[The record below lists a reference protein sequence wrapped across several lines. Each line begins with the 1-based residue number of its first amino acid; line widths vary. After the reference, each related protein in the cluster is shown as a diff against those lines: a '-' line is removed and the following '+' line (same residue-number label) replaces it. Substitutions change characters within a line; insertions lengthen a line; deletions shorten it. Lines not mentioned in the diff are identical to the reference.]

1 MNQIKSGGEFELL
14 THGRL
19 RDSKII
25 RDLSLTH
32 ASGEHGS
39 ERECTAQS
47 RNVFT
52 ALRVAVLVEEAHKTI
67 LSTGVR
73 HGNRLNRAA
82 ARVTVNRARAR

>member
-19 RDSKII
+19 RDSKIF

-47 RNVFT
+47 RNVFA
-52 ALRVAVLVEEAHKTI
+52 ALRVAVLINESHKPI
-67 LSTGVR
+67 LSIGIW
-73 HGNRLNRAA
+73 
-82 ARVTVNRARAR
+82 